1 MRRRLLAATLA
12 VVAVSVFS
20 LGLPLLVVTVRLVAD
35 NARTELLR
43 QVQTVAAV
51 VEDPAGGRPTQDRLT
66 RLVPAGEQVTVRTPD
81 GVTSTAGPDPGSGAY
96 QAEAPLPGGGEV
108 IVSRPAADVRDRQ
121 FRVGFGVVAGMAGS
135 ALLAAIAA
143 VLLARRLAEP
153 LRDVSAR
160 AARLGAGDYRPSPE
174 RHRIDELDR
183 ICDVLD
189 RAAGQIAAVIQRER
203 TLADDVSHQLRSR
216 LTALRMRLEEISM
229 SPEPDVKREA
239 GAALEQAERLSAV
252 VDEILAQART
262 ARAEGAGD
270 VDVGH
275 EVAAVVDEREPTLRT
290 LRRRVEIDAPDVLIA
305 RAEPGRLQQAVGV
318 LVDNALEHGGG
329 VVRVGVRRSGRH
341 AVVEVTDEGPGVPP
355 ELVGKVFERGVSGGE
370 GTGIG
375 LALARALVESDGGR
389 LELSRP
395 VPPVFAVYLP
405 LAEES
410 EQPAQSSAADAPA

>member
-35 NARTELLR
+35 TSRTELLR

-51 VEDPAGGRPTQDRLT
+51 VEDPAGGVPTPERLT
-66 RLVPAGEQVTVRTPD
+66 RLVPPGEQVTVRSAEGT
-81 GVTSTAGPDPGSGAY
+81 TITAGPDPGTDPYTA
-96 QAEAPLPGGGEV
+96 QAPLPGGGDV
-108 IVSRPAADVRDRQ
+108 QVARPAGDVRGRQ
-121 FRVGFGVVAGMAGS
+121 YRFGFGVVAGMAGS
-135 ALLAAIAA
+135 GLLAAVAA

-153 LRDVSAR
+153 LRDVAGR
-160 AARLGAGDYRPSPE
+160 AARLGAGDYRTSPA
-174 RHRIDELDR
+174 RPGIDELDR

-216 LTALRMRLEEISM
+216 LTALRMRLEEIAI
-229 SPEPDVKREA
+229 SPEPDVRREA
-239 GAALEQAERLSAV
+239 TAALEQAERLSAV

-270 VDVGH
+270 VDVGR

-290 LRRRVEIDAPDVLIA
+290 LRRRVDVDAPDKLVA

-318 LVDNALEHGGG
+318 LVDNALEHGRG

-355 ELVGKVFERGVSGGE
+355 ELVGKIFERGVSGGD

-405 LAEES
+405 LAEEP
-410 EQPAQSSAADAPA
+410 ETAAS

>member
-35 NARTELLR
+35 SARTELLR

-51 VEDPAGGRPTQDRLT
+51 VEDPTASGAPTPERLT
-66 RLVPAGEQVTVRTPD
+66 RLVPPGEQVTIRTED
-81 GVTSTAGPDPGSGAY
+81 GQTTTAGPDPGRSPYTA
-96 QAEAPLPGGGEV
+96 QAPLPGGGEV
-108 IVSRPAADVRDRQ
+108 QVARPAGDVRDRQ
-121 FRVGFGVVAGMAGS
+121 YRFGFGVVAGMAGS
-135 ALLAAIAA
+135 AVLAAIAA

-153 LRDVSAR
+153 LRDVAGR
-160 AARLGAGDYRPSPE
+160 AARLGAGDYRVSPA
-174 RHRIDELDR
+174 RPGIDELDR

-189 RAAGQIAAVIQRER
+189 RAAGQISAVIQRER

-239 GAALEQAERLSAV
+239 TAALEQAERLSAV

-290 LRRRVEIDAPDVLIA
+290 LRRRVEVDAPDKLVA

-318 LVDNALEHGGG
+318 LVDNALEHGRG

-355 ELVGKVFERGVSGGE
+355 ELVGKIFERGVSGGA

-410 EQPAQSSAADAPA
+410 AP

>member
-12 VVAVSVFS
+12 VVGVAVFS
-20 LGLPLLVVTVRLVAD
+20 LGLPLLVVTLRLVAD

-51 VEDPAGGRPTQDRLT
+51 VEDGSGTVPTEDRLT
-66 RLVPAGEQVTVRTPD
+66 RLVPPGEQVRVTLAD
-81 GVTSTAGPDPGSGAY
+81 GTEVVAGPDPGPGPYA
-96 QAEAPLPGGGEV
+96 ARAPLPGGGTV
-108 IVSRPAADVRDRQ
+108 AVTRPAADVRDRQ
-121 FRVGFGVVAGMAGS
+121 WQAGFAVVGGMAGS
-135 ALLAAIAA
+135 GLLAAVVA
-143 VLLARRLAEP
+143 VLLARRLTDP
-153 LRDVSAR
+153 LRDVAAR
-160 AARLGAGDYRPSPE
+160 AARLGSGDYRSSPSRPGV
-174 RHRIDELDR
+174 DELDA

-216 LTALRMRLEEISM
+216 LTALRMRLEEIAATAD
-229 SPEPDVKREA
+229 PDVRQEA

-252 VDEILAQART
+252 VDEILAQARQ

-270 VDVGH
+270 VDVGR
-275 EVAAVVDEREPTLRT
+275 EVTAVVEERAPMLRT
-290 LRRRVEIDAPDVLIA
+290 LRRRVELDVPDRLVA

-318 LVDNALEHGGG
+318 LVDNALEHGRGT
-329 VVRVGVRRSGRH
+329 VHVGVRRSGRH
-341 AVVEVTDEGPGVPP
+341 AVVEVSDEGPGVPGD
-355 ELVGKVFERGVSGGE
+355 LVGRVFERGVSGAA

-395 VPPVFAVYLP
+395 HPPVFAVYLP
-405 LAEES
+405 LADSVEAA
-410 EQPAQSSAADAPA
+410 AQSPAPA

>member
-35 NARTELLR
+35 SARTELLR

-51 VEDPAGGRPTQDRLT
+51 VEDPTSSGAPTAERLT
-66 RLVPAGEQVTVRTPD
+66 RLVPPGEQVT
-81 GVTSTAGPDPGSGAY
+81 DPGPGRADDHRRPGPRSEPVLGAGAAARRRRG
-96 QAEAPLPGGGEV
+96 QVA
-108 IVSRPAADVRDRQ
+108 RPAGDVRGRQ
-121 FRVGFGVVAGMAGS
+121 YRFGFGVVAGMAGS
-135 ALLAAIAA
+135 AVLAAIAA

-153 LRDVSAR
+153 LRDVAGR
-160 AARLGAGDYRPSPE
+160 AARLGAGDYRASPA
-174 RHRIDELDR
+174 RPGIDELDR

-189 RAAGQIAAVIQRER
+189 RAAGQISAVIQRER

-239 GAALEQAERLSAV
+239 SAALEQAERLSAV

-270 VDVGH
+270 IDVGR

-290 LRRRVEIDAPDVLIA
+290 LRRRVEVDAPDKLIA

-318 LVDNALEHGGG
+318 LVDNALEHGRG

-355 ELVGKVFERGVSGGE
+355 ELVGKIFERGVSGGA

-405 LAEES
+405 AGRGARS
-410 EQPAQSSAADAPA
+410 RSQS

>member
-1 MRRRLLAATLA
+1 VRRRLLAATLA

-20 LGLPLLVVTVRLVAD
+20 LGLPLLVVTVRLIAD

-51 VEDPAGGRPTQDRLT
+51 VEDPANGEPTADRLT
-66 RLVPAGEQVTVRTPD
+66 RLVPPGEQVTVRNSD
-81 GVTSTAGPDPGSGAY
+81 GKTVAAGPNLGDTPYTAS
-96 QAEAPLPGGGEV
+96 APVPGGGEV
-108 IVSRPAADVRDRQ
+108 TVARSAGDVRGRQ
-121 FRVGFGVVAGMAGS
+121 FRVGFAVVAGMAGS
-135 ALLAAIAA
+135 AVLAAIAA

-153 LRDVSAR
+153 LSDVAAR
-160 AARLGAGDYRPSPE
+160 AARLGAGDYRTSPA
-174 RHRIDELDR
+174 RPGIDELDR
-183 ICDVLD
+183 ICEVLD
-189 RAAGQIAAVIQRER
+189 RAAGQISAVIQRER

-216 LTALRMRLEEISM
+216 LTALRMRLEEIAI
-229 SPEPDVKREA
+229 SPDADVQREA
-239 GAALEQAERLSAV
+239 SAALEQAERLSAV

-270 VDVGH
+270 VDVGR
-275 EVAAVVDEREPTLRT
+275 EVAAVVDEREPTLRG
-290 LRRRVEIDAPDVLIA
+290 LRRRVEIDAPDKLIA

-329 VVRVGVRRSGRH
+329 TVRVGVRRSGRH

-355 ELVGKVFERGVSGGE
+355 ELVGKLFERGVSGGD

-405 LAEES
+405 LADES
-410 EQPAQSSAADAPA
+410 DQAGGWPAGAV

>member
-1 MRRRLLAATLA
+1 LAATLA

-35 NARTELLR
+35 TSRTELLR

-51 VEDPAGGRPTQDRLT
+51 VEDPAGGVPTPDRLT
-66 RLVPAGEQVTVRTPD
+66 RLVPPGEQVTVRSAD
-81 GVTSTAGPDPGSGAY
+81 GTTITAGPDPGTDPYTA
-96 QAEAPLPGGGEV
+96 QAPLPGGGDV
-108 IVSRPAADVRDRQ
+108 QVARPAGDVRGRQ
-121 FRVGFGVVAGMAGS
+121 YRFGFGVVAGMAGS
-135 ALLAAIAA
+135 GLLAAVAA

-153 LRDVSAR
+153 LRDVAGR
-160 AARLGAGDYRPSPE
+160 AARLGAGDYRTSAARPG
-174 RHRIDELDR
+174 IDELDR

-216 LTALRMRLEEISM
+216 LTALRMRLEEIAI
-229 SPEPDVKREA
+229 SPEPDVRREA
-239 GAALEQAERLSAV
+239 TAALEQAERLSAV

-270 VDVGH
+270 VDVGR

-290 LRRRVEIDAPDVLIA
+290 LRRRVDVDAPDKLVA

-318 LVDNALEHGGG
+318 LVDNALEHGRG

-355 ELVGKVFERGVSGGE
+355 ELVGKIFERGVSGGD

-405 LAEES
+405 LAEEP
-410 EQPAQSSAADAPA
+410 ETAAS

>member
-1 MRRRLLAATLA
+1 VRRRLLAATLA

-20 LGLPLLVVTVRLVAD
+20 LGLPLLVVTVRLIAD

-51 VEDPAGGRPTQDRLT
+51 VEDPTTGTPTADRLT
-66 RLVPAGEQVTVRTPD
+66 RLVPPGEQVVVRDSNGTTV
-81 GVTSTAGPDPGSGAY
+81 SAGPDPGDGAY
-96 QAEAPLPGGGEV
+96 SAAAPLPGGGQV
-108 IVSRPAADVRDRQ
+108 TVARSAGDVRERQ
-121 FRVGFGVVAGMAGS
+121 FRVGFAVVAGMAGS
-135 ALLAAIAA
+135 AILAAIAA
-143 VLLARRLAEP
+143 VLLARRLADP
-153 LRDVSAR
+153 LRDVAAR
-160 AARLGAGDYRPSPE
+160 AARLGAGDYRTSPG
-174 RHRIDELDR
+174 RPGIDELDR

-189 RAAGQIAAVIQRER
+189 RAAGQISAVIQRER

-229 SPEPDVKREA
+229 SPEPEVKREA
-239 GAALEQAERLSAV
+239 TAALEQAERLSAV

-270 VDVGH
+270 VDVGR
-275 EVAAVVDEREPTLRT
+275 EVTAVVDEREPTLRT
-290 LRRRVEIDAPDVLIA
+290 LHRTVEIDAPDKLVA

-329 VVRVGVRRSGRH
+329 IVRVGVRRSGRH

-355 ELVGKVFERGVSGGE
+355 ELVGKVFERGVSGGA
-370 GTGIG
+370 GNGIG

-405 LAEES
+405 LAEEP
-410 EQPAQSSAADAPA
+410 EPAQSSVADAPA

>member
-12 VVAVSVFS
+12 VVGVAVFS

-35 NARTELLR
+35 GTRTELLR

-51 VEDPAGGRPTQDRLT
+51 VEDGSTLPAEERLT
-66 RLVPAGEQVTVRTPD
+66 RLVPPGEQITVRLAD
-81 GVTSTAGPDPGSGAY
+81 GHAVVAGPDPGPSPYSAR
-96 QAEAPLPGGGEV
+96 APLPGGGSVEV
-108 IVSRPAADVRDRQ
+108 ARPVGDVRERQ
-121 FRVGFGVVAGMAGS
+121 WRAGFAVVAGMAGS
-135 ALLAAIAA
+135 ALLAAVVA
-143 VLLARRLAEP
+143 VLLARRLTDP
-153 LRDVSAR
+153 LSYVSAR
-160 AARLGAGDYRPSPE
+160 AARLGAGDYRSAPRRPGIE
-174 RHRIDELDR
+174 ELDA

-216 LTALRMRLEEISM
+216 LTALRMRLEEIAATAD
-229 SPEPDVKREA
+229 PRVRTEA
-239 GAALEQAERLSAV
+239 AAALEQAERLSAV
-252 VDEILAQART
+252 VDEILAQARQ

-270 VDVGH
+270 VDVGR
-275 EVAAVVDEREPTLRT
+275 EVTAVVEERAPTLRT
-290 LRRRVEIDAPDVLIA
+290 LRRRVEVDAPDRLLA

-329 VVRVGVRRSGRH
+329 TVYVGVRRSGRH
-341 AVVEVTDEGPGVPP
+341 VVVEVTDEGPGVPA
-355 ELVGKVFERGVSGGE
+355 ELVGKVFERGVSGGA

-395 VPPVFAVYLP
+395 YPPVFAVYLP
-405 LAEES
+405 LVD
-410 EQPAQSSAADAPA
+410 PPPG

>member
-20 LGLPLLVVTVRLVAD
+20 LGLPLLVVTLRLVAD

-43 QVQTVAAV
+43 QVQTIASV
-51 VEDPAGGRPTQDRLT
+51 VEDPAGGGPTTERLT
-66 RLVPAGEQVTVRTPD
+66 RLVPPGEQVTVVQPD
-81 GVTSTAGPDPGSGAY
+81 GARASAGADPGKGAY
-96 QAEAPLPGGGEV
+96 QASAPLPGGGS
-108 IVSRPAADVRDRQ
+108 VSVARPAGDVRARQ
-121 FRVGFGVVAGMAGS
+121 WRVGFAVVAGMAGS
-135 ALLAAIAA
+135 ALLAALAA
-143 VLLARRLAEP
+143 VLVARRLTEP
-153 LRDVSAR
+153 LSDVAAR
-160 AARLGAGDYRPSPE
+160 AARLGAGDYRTWPARPGV
-174 RHRIDELDR
+174 DELDR

-203 TLADDVSHQLRSR
+203 TLADDISHQLRSR
-216 LTALRMRLEEISM
+216 LTALRMRLEEIAS
-229 SPEPDVKREA
+229 SPQEDVRREA

-270 VDVGH
+270 VDVGR
-275 EVAAVVDEREPTLRT
+275 EVTAVVDEREPTLRT
-290 LRRRVEIDAPDVLIA
+290 LRRRVEVDAPDKLIA

-329 VVRVGVRRSGRH
+329 TVRVGVRRSGRH
-341 AVVEVTDEGPGVPP
+341 AVVEVTDEGPGVPV
-355 ELVGKVFERGVSGGE
+355 ELVGKVFERGVSGAD

-395 VPPVFAVYLP
+395 WPPVFAVYLP
-405 LAEES
+405 LADDDV
-410 EQPAQSSAADAPA
+410 PAQPSAGPVPA